1 MSTSHLTRRE
11 IREKALQALFQ
22 LKTNEELTPEE
33 AIKQAVLSDSE
44 EWNSE
49 EDVEIQDYPYLITL
63 VHGVLII
70 KRRSMKRFNL
80 I

>member
-49 EDVEIQDYPYLITL
+49 EDVEIRIILIW
-63 VHGVLII
+63 
-70 KRRSMKRFNL
+70 SQ
-80 I
+80 